1 MSVLLSP
8 GYMIAIF
15 HLSTSDDMTILLFE
29 FYHIVFSIPH

>member
-15 HLSTSDDMTILLFE
+15 HLSTSDDMTILFE